1 MSEPTFTTPPP
12 VPSRLSPADFS
23 ARMNAF
29 LLYFPTLQ
37 GEMSTAIPWMAA
49 AVAKLNNVV
58 AANAWVTGTTY
69 TINQTVWSPSDL
81 QIYKALTGHTSTV
94 DPASDAVN
102 WLLVGGFPASHI
114 DRVDNPHGVTAAQV
128 GALAL
133 SGGTMTGV
141 LNLPAGGL
149 NVDGHQ
155 AWDAGN
161 HGSGSGLDADLL
173 DGEHGAFYRNAG
185 NLNAGT
191 IPAARLPSIDAA
203 QLEGDNAAFFRNA
216 SNLNA
221 GTVPVARLPAATES
235 SSGISERATQ
245 AEAQAGTNN
254 TRFMTPLR
262 TAQLITA
269 SGVTIGDSGDVSISS
284 GINSASHGL
293 GALPR
298 LYEVYIRC
306 VVADQ
311 GYSVGDLYTLDFA
324 NVAAMN
330 NTIWAT
336 TSTVNLKIGGSL
348 NIINKSNQGV
358 GAITF
363 SRWRLRFV
371 WIA

>member
-221 GTVPVARLPAATES
+221 GTVPTGRLPASSES
-235 SSGISERATQ
+235 GSGIIERATQ
-245 AEAQAGTNN
+245 AEAQAGTDNS
-254 TRFMTPLR
+254 RAMTPLR
-262 TAQLITA
+262 VAQYNA
-269 SGVTIGDSGDVSISS
+269 ANPPSIST
-284 GINSASHGL
+284 
-293 GALPR
+293 
-298 LYEVYIRC
+298 
-306 VVADQ
+306 
-311 GYSVGDLYTLDFA
+311 SVGA
-324 NVAAMN
+324 V
-330 NTIWAT
+330 NTYAWVT
-336 TSTVNLKIGGSL
+336 SVSGNTNSLNPGSTVAGSALRYAGVNRIGGFAATSNNVSVENGTETQL
-348 NIINKSNQGV
+348 NQNNSV
-358 GAITF
+358 GLSGTWRIMGNARSYDT
-363 SRWRLRFV
+363 SRGFGTLAVR
-371 WIA
+371 IA